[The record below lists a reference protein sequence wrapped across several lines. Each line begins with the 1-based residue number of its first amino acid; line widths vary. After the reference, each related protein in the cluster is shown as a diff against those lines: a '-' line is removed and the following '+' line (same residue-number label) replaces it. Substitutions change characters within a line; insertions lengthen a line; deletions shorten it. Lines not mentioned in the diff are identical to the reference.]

1 MPLLIRPETPEDFS
15 AIRTLTAAAFRG
27 APHAAPPVD
36 GTSDPGEAALV
47 EWLRE
52 DSGYVPELA
61 LVAEEDGVVVGHIM
75 TTRGTLDGDG
85 APPVPALGLGPLSV
99 LPAAQRRGVGAV
111 LLAATVDAAVLL
123 GEPLIALLGAPG
135 YYGRHGW
142 VAAARHGIG
151 SPDPAWGDYFQV
163 RLLPAYDGEV
173 GTFRY
178 AEPFSR
184 FE

>member
-1 MPLLIRPETPEDFS
+1 MPLLIRPEMPADFPV
-15 AIRTLTAAAFRG
+15 IRTLTADAFRS

-36 GTSDPGEAALV
+36 GTTDPGEAVLV

-52 DSGYVPELA
+52 DPGYLPELA

-75 TTRGTLDGDG
+75 TTRGTLDGDD
-85 APPVPALGLGPLSV
+85 APVPALGLGPLSV
-99 LPAAQRRGVGAV
+99 LPVAQRRGIGTA

-123 GEPLIALLGAPG
+123 GEPLIALLGDPG

-142 VAAARHGIG
+142 VAASRHGVG

-163 RLLPAYDGEV
+163 RLLPAYDGER
-173 GTFRY
+173 GAFRY